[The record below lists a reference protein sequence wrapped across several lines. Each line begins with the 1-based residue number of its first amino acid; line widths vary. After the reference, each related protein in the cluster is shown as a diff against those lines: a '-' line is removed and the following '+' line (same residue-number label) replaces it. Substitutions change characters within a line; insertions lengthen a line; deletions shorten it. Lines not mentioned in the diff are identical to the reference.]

1 MKSYHLFLMTG
12 LMLLSACAKQ
22 SVKGQFKAKLI
33 DSFCVFNIVQIENAK
48 GSVKGMNWTN
58 SAGTQYKNVFTVQNF
73 CDFNAAGIQEGETF
87 TAELIEDATNQ
98 ACAVCY
104 GYMETPPLQLSIRVI
119 Q

>member
-1 MKSYHLFLMTG
+1 MKSYHLI
-12 LMLLSACAKQ
+12 LLVALVLFSACSKQ
-22 SVKGQFKAKLI
+22 SVKGRFKAKLI
-33 DSFCVFNIVQIENAK
+33 DSFCAFNIVQIQDTKGNAK
-48 GSVKGMNWTN
+48 GMDWTN

-73 CDFNAAGIQEGETF
+73 CEFNAAGVKEGETF
-87 TAELIEDATNQ
+87 SAEIVEDANGP